1 VATSKFMPAVR
12 QADEPVTKLVA
23 VPRRTIV
30 LIVMDIKK
38 LARAPRPGE
47 FLLSSSHINNRV

>member
-1 VATSKFMPAVR
+1 MPAVR

-30 LIVMDIKK
+30 LIVMESRNSPEPLGPD
-38 LARAPRPGE
+38 E
-47 FLLSSSHINNRV
+47 LLFFVSHQ